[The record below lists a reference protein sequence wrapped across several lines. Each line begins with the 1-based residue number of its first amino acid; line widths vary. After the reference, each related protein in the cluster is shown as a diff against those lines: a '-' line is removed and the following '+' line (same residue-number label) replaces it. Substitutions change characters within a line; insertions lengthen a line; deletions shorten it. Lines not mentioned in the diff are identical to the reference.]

1 MTDSIPSFQETDF
14 SDPLPPE
21 GYHKGVIDRARF
33 RTSERGNMTLQ
44 VIYELPDAQAGYDT
58 VADYFVLAGSSL
70 RGLAVSRRRLLE
82 LYRACGLHPK
92 NGDPI
97 RPADLEGSHLEIRIG
112 HEVYEGAPRL
122 RVLGYR
128 QLP

>member
-1 MTDSIPSFQETDF
+1 MTDSNPSFQETDF

-21 GYHKGVIDRARF
+21 GYYKGVIDRARF

-44 VIYELPDAQAGYDT
+44 VIYELSNAQAGYDT

-92 NGDPI
+92 NGDAI

>member
-1 MTDSIPSFQETDF
+1 MTDPNPRFQETDF
-14 SDPLPPE
+14 NDPLPPE
-21 GYHKGVIDRARF
+21 GYYKGVVDHARF

-44 VIYELPDAQAGYDT
+44 VIYELPDAQTGCDT
-58 VADYFVLAGSSL
+58 VTDYFVLAGSSP

-82 LYRACGLHPK
+82 LYRACGLHPQ

-97 RPADLEGSHLEIRIG
+97 RPADLEGSHVEIRLG
-112 HEVYEGAPRL
+112 HELYQGALRL
-122 RVLGYR
+122 RVLSYR

>member
-21 GYHKGVIDRARF
+21 GYHKGVIDHARF

-44 VIYELPDAQAGYDT
+44 VTYELPDAQAGYDT

-97 RPADLEGSHLEIRIG
+97 RPADLEGCHLEIRIG

-128 QLP
+128 PLL